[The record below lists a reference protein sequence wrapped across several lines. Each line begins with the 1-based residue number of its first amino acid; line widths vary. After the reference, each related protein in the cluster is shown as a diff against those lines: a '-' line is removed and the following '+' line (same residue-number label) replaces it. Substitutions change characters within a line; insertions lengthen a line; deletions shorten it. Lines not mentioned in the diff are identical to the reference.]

1 MSARISTWLNIISQ
15 PSLWLAGIVLAI
27 AFLYSS
33 VGFGGASGYL
43 AVMAWFDIPINVA
56 VSTALILNLIVAGI
70 AFVNYFR
77 SGYFVSTL
85 LWPFVVSSI
94 PAAFIGG
101 MIRLEQ
107 FPYLVILHVI
117 LFFVA
122 VRMLFYRAGV
132 GQKEEVRPPTFWVSL
147 LVGAGLGLLAG
158 MIGIGGGIFLSPL
171 IILSKWGNPKHAAAT
186 AAGFIFLNSIGG
198 LMGRVVVGKFSF
210 GAFGFMLIPI
220 GVLGSL
226 LGSTLGARYLSG
238 DTLRRILGVIL
249 TIAVIRFGASWL

>member
-1 MSARISTWLNIISQ
+1 MSARISTWFYMITQ
-15 PSLWLAGIVLAI
+15 PSWWLAGLVLAI

-43 AVMAWFDIPINVA
+43 AVMAWFDFPINVA
-56 VSTALILNLIVAGI
+56 VSTALILNLIVSGI
-70 AFVNYFR
+70 AFVNYYR
-77 SGYFVSTL
+77 YGHFVSTL
-85 LWPFVVSSI
+85 LWPFVISSI

-101 MIRLEQ
+101 MIRLDQ
-107 FPYLVILHVI
+107 STYLVILHVI
-117 LFFVA
+117 LFYVA
-122 VRMLFYRAGV
+122 VRMLFYRAGI
-132 GQKEEVRPPTFWVSL
+132 GQKEEVRPPKFWVSL

-158 MIGIGGGIFLSPL
+158 MIGIGGGIFLSPI

-220 GVLGSL
+220 GVIGSL
-226 LGSTLGARYLSG
+226 VGSTLGARYLSG
-238 DTLRRILGVIL
+238 VALRRILGVIL